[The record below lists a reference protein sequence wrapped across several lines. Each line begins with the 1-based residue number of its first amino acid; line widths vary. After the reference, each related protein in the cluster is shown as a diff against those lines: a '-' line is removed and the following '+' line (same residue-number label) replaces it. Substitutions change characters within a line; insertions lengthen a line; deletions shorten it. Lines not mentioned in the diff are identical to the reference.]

1 MEVAV
6 AHAGAGD
13 FHIIAAG
20 LRNINIFHRQGL
32 SIPPHNRSPGLHNN
46 RISK

>member
-1 MEVAV
+1 VAQYHRQRRREPLHLAPSQMEVAV

-20 LRNINIFHRQGL
+20 LRNINIFL
-32 SIPPHNRSPGLHNN
+32 
-46 RISK
+46 